1 MREKLELYFKN
12 LSDYYA
18 IAIEDIQPS
27 SIALSMIK
35 GIALDFEFDVLK
47 YLSEQ
52 IAKGK
57 TEDEKEKI
65 KIEANLKV
73 EEKIERVKILRN
85 AIKSLERL
93 VGREES
99 IRAFI
104 SLKNK
109 ENGMLLDRIKE
120 LEDKI
125 QNMEAFIAKEDE

>member
-18 IAIEDIQPS
+18 IAFEDIQPS

-120 LEDKI
+120 LEEKVE
-125 QNMEAFIAKEDE
+125 NMESFIAKEDE